1 MMTTAVN
8 SIAVLLVTVIS
19 RTSERSRKFHYNN
32 AILYMGNEPL
42 GRTNVFDAKDEAVAA
57 EDLDAASSRKGSV
70 RACQPEFA
78 IKPHSP
84 FAALPGIGLA
94 LGAGEFIAAGHM
106 LPF

>member
-57 EDLDAASSRKGSV
+57 DDLDAASSRKGSV
-70 RACQPEFA
+70 RACQPDFA
-78 IKPHSP
+78 INPHSP
-84 FAALPGIGLA
+84 FAALPGNGLPLRA
-94 LGAGEFIAAGHM
+94 NQSLATGHYRP
-106 LPF
+106 L